1 MIEGDTILGSEKGE
15 PSNDSDAGSTHIQSN
30 GDDIA
35 QSHSPNIEGTTNGHK
50 QEFRNDLL
58 DLAPNPNS
66 VDFKEIARLSE
77 YKFERVQAL
86 DWAMY
91 DMKYLI
97 YDDTDIKTNGYD
109 SDDDSSQR
117 MPHDPEY
124 DDEKDLVASSS
135 KQVDAESPCFVCQT
149 YPEFPHSWK
158 PRKFRIVKPTLDHP
172 GQPVDTCLHYVAVSY
187 CWPPQDEKSAPPS
200 YQVRDLN
207 GEVRRSR
214 ALDDVLDRAVDFAN
228 TFGLRMIWIDQECLP
243 QPTEESSP
251 ADRSEQELGI
261 QAMDIVYNRAL
272 VTAGML
278 DVIIHTQAQLDA
290 LSKLMF
296 LDKAGRRT
304 PIDDELCYFIL
315 DVLHRTTLDRWY
327 TRAWVIQESL
337 CAGEKLVLTFRRGN
351 GLSFPSR
358 FQCTDDKHEK
368 MSQSRHSLNDKSRQL
383 TSNIVCVPLKQFWS
397 IIDTLRCSLDRDF
410 VHLGPWLVNS
420 TSTQPQNLP
429 RLQAIIAAAD
439 SLHPRFAKGDTLSTI
454 IRIQAPGIYG
464 RRPTIDAAG
473 ALTLLKYRQCRYDY
487 DRLAIIANMC
497 DYDFRL
503 NTQAVEQN
511 CSSLRQAILALAL
524 NNGDVSLLV
533 PEIYLS
539 GKGGSPNTNE
549 TGRFSDSCLFTEV
562 LNDVV
567 HIEHCKVR
575 NAMSFR
581 LQTSR
586 PGWVI
591 SEGLQFSAYVWSVSA
606 FANFQPIQ
614 EMWADTWD
622 SLKCWRI
629 AIERI
634 KGETPEQRNAREVA
648 ITHRFSQPWAIELV
662 SLEYKFAGH
671 ISSDSVIWRGIDN
684 TGVHVSRFLDPRRA
698 MHSPAMRDILTRIIF
713 DILRHATMSL
723 SDTRHA
729 QGLANSLWH
738 SVRADGVSAI
748 ELPDAVGEAL
758 FSHKD
763 VLAQPWA
770 TLQLDLDPA
779 TGTFAQLWFVDRI
792 MEQGGLWCGHYT
804 KSRRFPNLRLEPES
818 PPGSSD
824 SASSSLVRCV
834 DDEKGKSLETN
845 QLDMSKRSILEKQ
858 LRMQIL
864 ANMWAAADLTK
875 TREPDK
881 KRMWGLRNP
890 AAGYA
895 YICAYPDYHN
905 AKGEERRSQNLVSAF
920 DVEGP
925 CLIATPYN
933 ADWEMLPRPEL
944 RSMSVCW
951 VIDPLLIKPR
961 SEEDKILF
969 KRWADNVWGRKS
981 KGKAPQGT
989 IEEDNLEETTK
1000 SKREGDEEDL
1010 IPAYR
1015 VLRKVKGVWQIMDL
1029 PSQEYV
1035 FS

>member
-1 MIEGDTILGSEKGE
+1 
-15 PSNDSDAGSTHIQSN
+15 
-30 GDDIA
+30 
-35 QSHSPNIEGTTNGHK
+35 
-50 QEFRNDLL
+50 
-58 DLAPNPNS
+58 
-66 VDFKEIARLSE
+66 
-77 YKFERVQAL
+77 
-86 DWAMY
+86 
-91 DMKYLI
+91 
-97 YDDTDIKTNGYD
+97 
-109 SDDDSSQR
+109 
-117 MPHDPEY
+117 
-124 DDEKDLVASSS
+124 
-135 KQVDAESPCFVCQT
+135 
-149 YPEFPHSWK
+149 
-158 PRKFRIVKPTLDHP
+158 
-172 GQPVDTCLHYVAVSY
+172 
-187 CWPPQDEKSAPPS
+187 
-200 YQVRDLN
+200 
-207 GEVRRSR
+207 
-214 ALDDVLDRAVDFAN
+214 
-228 TFGLRMIWIDQECLP
+228 MIWIDQECLP

-251 ADRSEQELGI
+251 ADKSEQELGI

-278 DVIIHTQAQLDA
+278 DVIIHTQGQLDA
-290 LSKLMF
+290 LSKLMS
-296 LDKAGRRT
+296 LNNAERRI
-304 PIDDELCYFIL
+304 PIDDELCCFIL
-315 DVLHRTTLDRWY
+315 DILHRTTLDRWY

-337 CAGEKLVLTFRRGN
+337 CAGEKLVLTFQRGK
-351 GLSFPSR
+351 GLSFPSKFR
-358 FQCTDDKHEK
+358 HADDTHEK
-368 MSQSRHSLNDKSRQL
+368 MSQPHHSLDDKARQL

-397 IIDTLRCSLDRDF
+397 VIDTMRHFLDRDF
-410 VHLGPWLVNS
+410 VQLGPWLVNS
-420 TSTQPQNLP
+420 TSTQPQDLP
-429 RLQAIIAAAD
+429 RLQAVIAAAD

-464 RRPTIDAAG
+464 KRPTIDAAG
-473 ALTLLKYRQCRYDY
+473 ALTLLKYRQCRYDS

-511 CSSLRQAILALAL
+511 CTSLRQAILALAL
-524 NNGDVSLLV
+524 SNGDVSLLV
-533 PEIYLS
+533 PEIYQS
-539 GKGGSPNTNE
+539 GKGGSPHTNE
-549 TGRFSDSCLFTEV
+549 IGRFSDSCIFKEV

-614 EMWADTWD
+614 ERWADTWD

-629 AIERI
+629 AIERM
-634 KGETPEQRNAREVA
+634 KGETEEQRNARELA
-648 ITHRFSQPWAIELV
+648 ITHRFSESWAIELA
-662 SLEYKFAGH
+662 SLEYKFAGR

-698 MHSPAMRDILTRIIF
+698 RHLPAIRDTLTRIIF

-738 SVRADGVSAI
+738 SVRADGISAI
-748 ELPDAVGEAL
+748 GLPDAVSEAL

-770 TLQLDLDPA
+770 ALQLDLDPE
-779 TGTFAQLWFVDRI
+779 TRSFAQLWFVDRI
-792 MEQGGLWCGHYT
+792 MEQGGLWYGHYT

-818 PPGSSD
+818 PPGSSN
-824 SASSSLVRCV
+824 SASSSLARRA
-834 DDEKGKSLETN
+834 DDGKGKSPETN
-845 QLDMSKRSILEKQ
+845 RPDMSKRSILERQ

-875 TREPDK
+875 PREPDK
-881 KRMWGLRNP
+881 HRMWGLRNP

-944 RSMSVCW
+944 RSMSMCW
-951 VIDPLLIKPR
+951 VIDPLPIKAR
-961 SEEDKILF
+961 SEEDKTLV

-981 KGKAPQGT
+981 KGKTPQG
-989 IEEDNLEETTK
+989 IMEEDNPEETK
-1000 SKREGDEEDL
+1000 KRKREEDEEDL